1 MFKKLIDWGNKNS
14 MKILITFALFSSFVA
29 IFNLVDIVRKPSA
42 INIVEGS
49 IQHHLVWSNKGE
61 CFFVRP
67 YSSEV
72 VYLIRVQ
79 DCDKK

>member
-1 MFKKLIDWGNKNS
+1 MLNKFYGWIGKN
-14 MKILITFALFSSFVA
+14 ALVLVVIA
-29 IFNLVDIVRKPSA
+29 IVVSCGVTIYSLVDIVRKPPTLKDYG
-42 INIVEGS
+42 NGV
-49 IQHHLVWSNKGE
+49 QNHLVWSNKGE

-67 YSSEV
+67 YSDEV